1 QSRGTVIGANGINA
15 VRNPLRG
22 TVVSRSCP
30 ALSRGGDTGVSRS
43 RVVPDPFVK
52 TLSVAR
58 MTSRHEKERAK
69 QIQEK
74 CQNLLT
80 QMLRDEDNKYCVD
93 CDAKGP
99 RWASWNLGI
108 FLCIRCAGIHRNLG
122 VHISKVKSVN
132 LDTWTPEQVVS
143 LQQMGNSRAR
153 AVYEANLP
161 DSFRRPQTD
170 CSLESFIRAKYEHK
184 KYIAREWVPPP
195 LPKVNWD
202 KELDEEAER
211 QRRRKKENSE
221 ATTTVLPP
229 VKKPEVVPQLP
240 KPRSSVSPKLGRTKD
255 SAILDLLGLDA
266 PTTNQT
272 NVNGSGDDVFSSFLS
287 APPASVASTGN
298 DSNGSK
304 TTTASKS
311 EEESFFNQPTPLP
324 QEKSKM
330 TKDSILALYGTPS
343 HQPAIYSVSGG
354 VYPQHSIPYKQQMPN
369 VGVFGQQSSLGQL
382 GQLPTQIPI
391 ANQIPI
397 NQNQIIANPNTI
409 GAVAANPLGL
419 HIGPMNQLN
428 GVPNAAISMPPQM
441 MMQLGQSNIASNNGW
456 SGMLTQNIQPAPG
469 SNPFFNL
476 TAQQQQTT
484 AFTAQLPQQ
493 MSQMSLGDM
502 NFASTGKPAAATLP
516 GQTLSTNLWQ

>member
-1 QSRGTVIGANGINA
+1 
-15 VRNPLRG
+15 
-22 TVVSRSCP
+22 
-30 ALSRGGDTGVSRS
+30 
-43 RVVPDPFVK
+43 
-52 TLSVAR
+52 
-58 MTSRHEKERAK
+58 MTSRLEKERIK
-69 QIQEK
+69 QIQDK
-74 CQNLLT
+74 CQDLLT

-184 KYIAREWVPPP
+184 KYIAREWVPAP

-211 QRRRKKENSE
+211 QRRRKKEGTKS
-221 ATTTVLPP
+221 ASSQSQLPP

-240 KPRSSVSPKLGRTKD
+240 KPHSSVSPKPSRPITNN
-255 SAILDLLGLDA
+255 SATLDLLGLDA
-266 PTTNQT
+266 PTNSTNNT
-272 NVNGSGDDVFSSFLS
+272 NGSNSGDDIFSSFLS
-287 APPASVASTGN
+287 ATPAMASSSVTSTAT
-298 DSNGSK
+298 NGISESSLSAA
-304 TTTASKS
+304 ASKAD
-311 EEESFFNQPTPLP
+311 EESFFNQPAPTT

-343 HQPAIYSVSGG
+343 SHPSVFGLSGG
-354 VYPQHSIPYKQQMPN
+354 IYNQQQGLSQSLQGLGVGGFGGQNNFSNPQMNTVPSQMQMTNQMNLNPSHMGMGSN
-369 VGVFGQQSSLGQL
+369 SLGNVMQMGGTNQMNGFSNNTMAMQTHMQSGVTPVGSQML
-382 GQLPTQIPI
+382 QMGQ
-391 ANQIPI
+391 ANV
-397 NQNQIIANPNTI
+397 TT
-409 GAVAANPLGL
+409 
-419 HIGPMNQLN
+419 
-428 GVPNAAISMPPQM
+428 
-441 MMQLGQSNIASNNGW
+441 NNGW
-456 SGMLTQNIQPAPG
+456 SGMLANQNIQPAPG

-476 TAQQQQTT
+476 PAQAPTNSGSMS
-484 AFTAQLPQQ
+484 QLPQQ
-493 MSQMSLGDM
+493 MGQMSLSGLGKQAP
-502 NFASTGKPAAATLP
+502 ASLP
-516 GQTLSTNLWQ
+516 GQSLSSNLWQ

>member
-1 QSRGTVIGANGINA
+1 
-15 VRNPLRG
+15 
-22 TVVSRSCP
+22 
-30 ALSRGGDTGVSRS
+30 
-43 RVVPDPFVK
+43 
-52 TLSVAR
+52 

-211 QRRRKKENSE
+211 QRRRKKESSE
-221 ATTTVLPP
+221 TASTALPL

-240 KPRSSVSPKLGRTKD
+240 KPRSSISPKLARTKES

-266 PTTNQT
+266 PATNQI
-272 NVNGSGDDVFSSFLS
+272 NANGSGDDVFSSFLS
-287 APPASVASTGN
+287 APPVSTTTSGN
-298 DSNGSK
+298 DMSNGSK
-304 TTTASKS
+304 TAATITKS
-311 EEESFFNQPTPLP
+311 EEESFFEQTEPLS

-343 HQPAIYSVSGG
+343 HQSAIYG
-354 VYPQHSIPYKQQMPN
+354 VPGAVYSQHSIPYKQQMSN
-369 VGVFGQQSSLGQL
+369 VGTFGQQSSLGQI
-382 GQLPTQIPI
+382 GQLPTQMPVT
-391 ANQIPI
+391 NQILV
-397 NQNQIIANPNTI
+397 NQNQIITNPSSI
-409 GAVAANPLGL
+409 GGVAANPLGL
-419 HIGPMNQLN
+419 HIGQINQLN
-428 GVPNAAISMPPQM
+428 GVPNAAITMPPQM
-441 MMQLGQSNIASNNGW
+441 MMQLGQTSITSNNGW
-456 SGMLTQNIQPAPG
+456 SGMLTQNLQPAPG

-476 TAQQQQTT
+476 TAQQQQTA

-493 MSQMSLGDM
+493 MSQVSLGDM
-502 NFASTGKPAAATLP
+502 NFSSTTGKPANAATLP

>member
-1 QSRGTVIGANGINA
+1 
-15 VRNPLRG
+15 
-22 TVVSRSCP
+22 
-30 ALSRGGDTGVSRS
+30 
-43 RVVPDPFVK
+43 
-52 TLSVAR
+52 
-58 MTSRHEKERAK
+58 MTSRLEKERAK

-211 QRRRKKENSE
+211 QRRRKKDSSKTSNNQ
-221 ATTTVLPP
+221 TILPP

-240 KPRSSVSPKLGRTKD
+240 KPKSSVSPKPNRANN
-255 SAILDLLGLDA
+255 SATLDLLGLDA
-266 PTTNQT
+266 PATNQS
-272 NVNGSGDDVFSSFLS
+272 NVNGSGDDIFSSFLS
-287 APPASVASTGN
+287 APPASGASS
-298 DSNGSK
+298 SNSTSS
-304 TTTASKS
+304 TTVNTSATLSKS
-311 EEESFFNQPTPLP
+311 EEESFFDQPAQAL

-330 TKDSILALYGTPS
+330 SKDSILALYGTPS
-343 HQPAIYSVSGG
+343 QQSAMFGVPGGIYTQQSTV
-354 VYPQHSIPYKQQMPN
+354 QYKQIPN
-369 VGVFGQQSSLGQL
+369 MVAFGQQNSFPNQQSSL
-382 GQLPTQIPI
+382 TQINHLP
-391 ANQIPI
+391 AQMPVSTNQIPV
-397 NQNQIIANPNTI
+397 NQNQMVVNPTSL
-409 GAVAANPLGL
+409 GPVATNSLGNCM
-419 HIGPMNQLN
+419 HVGQINQMN
-428 GVPNAAISMPPQM
+428 GVPNPAIAMQSQM
-441 MMQLGQSNIASNNGW
+441 MMQLGQSNISTNNGW
-456 SGMLTQNIQPAPG
+456 SGMLTQNLQPAPG

-476 TAQQQQTT
+476 TSQQQQQPI
-484 AFTAQLPQQ
+484 AFGAQLPQQ
-493 MSQMSLGDM
+493 MSQLSLSGTS
-502 NFASTGKPAAATLP
+502 FSSTPGKSTTTALP

>member
-1 QSRGTVIGANGINA
+1 
-15 VRNPLRG
+15 
-22 TVVSRSCP
+22 
-30 ALSRGGDTGVSRS
+30 
-43 RVVPDPFVK
+43 
-52 TLSVAR
+52 

-211 QRRRKKENSE
+211 QRRRKKESSE
-221 ATTTVLPP
+221 TASTALPL

-240 KPRSSVSPKLGRTKD
+240 KPRSSISPKLGRTKES

-266 PTTNQT
+266 PATNQI
-272 NVNGSGDDVFSSFLS
+272 NANGSGDDVFSSFLS
-287 APPASVASTGN
+287 APPASTTTSGN
-298 DSNGSK
+298 DISNGSN
-304 TTTASKS
+304 TASTITKS
-311 EEESFFNQPTPLP
+311 EEESFFEQTAPLS

-343 HQPAIYSVSGG
+343 HQSAIYG
-354 VYPQHSIPYKQQMPN
+354 VPGAVYSQHSIPYKQQMSN
-369 VGVFGQQSSLGQL
+369 VGTFGQQSSLGQI
-382 GQLPTQIPI
+382 GQLPTQMPVT
-391 ANQIPI
+391 NQILV
-397 NQNQIIANPNTI
+397 NQNQIITNPSSI
-409 GAVAANPLGL
+409 GGVAANPLGL
-419 HIGPMNQLN
+419 HIGQINQLN
-428 GVPNAAISMPPQM
+428 GVPNAAITMPPQM
-441 MMQLGQSNIASNNGW
+441 MMQLGQTSITSNNGW
-456 SGMLTQNIQPAPG
+456 SGMLTQNLQPAPG

-476 TAQQQQTT
+476 TAQQQQTA

-493 MSQMSLGDM
+493 MSQVSLGDM
-502 NFASTGKPAAATLP
+502 NFSSTTGKPANAATLS

>member
-1 QSRGTVIGANGINA
+1 
-15 VRNPLRG
+15 
-22 TVVSRSCP
+22 
-30 ALSRGGDTGVSRS
+30 
-43 RVVPDPFVK
+43 
-52 TLSVAR
+52 
-58 MTSRHEKERAK
+58 MTSRLEKERAK

-153 AVYEANLP
+153 AVYEAILP
-161 DSFRRPQTD
+161 DGFRRPQTD

-211 QRRRKKENSE
+211 QRRRKKENSKT
-221 ATTTVLPP
+221 ANNQSILPP

-240 KPRSSVSPKLGRTKD
+240 KPKSSVSPKPNRANN
-255 SAILDLLGLDA
+255 SATLDLLGLDA
-266 PTTNQT
+266 PAANQS
-272 NVNGSGDDVFSSFLS
+272 NINGSGDDIFSSFLS
-287 APPASVASTGN
+287 ASPSTVSINSCTSNTTTDAST
-298 DSNGSK
+298 SI
-304 TTTASKS
+304 SKS
-311 EEESFFNQPTPLP
+311 EEESFFNQPAPSP
-324 QEKSKM
+324 QERSKM
-330 TKDSILALYGTPS
+330 SKDSILALYGTPGYQQS
-343 HQPAIYSVSGG
+343 AIYGVPGG
-354 VYPQHSIPYKQQMPN
+354 MYAQQSTVQYKQVPN
-369 VGVFGQQSSLGQL
+369 MVTFGQQNSFPNQQSSLSQL
-382 GQLPTQIPI
+382 NQLPTQMPI
-391 ANQIPI
+391 TTNQLPV
-397 NQNQIIANPNTI
+397 NQNQMTVNPNSL
-409 GAVAANPLGL
+409 GPVATNSLGSL
-419 HIGPMNQLN
+419 HVGQINQMN
-428 GVPNAAISMPPQM
+428 GVPNPAIAMQSQM
-441 MMQLGQSNIASNNGW
+441 MMQLGQSNISNSNGW
-456 SGMLTQNIQPAPG
+456 SGMLTQNLQPAPG

-476 TAQQQQTT
+476 TSQQQQST
-484 AFTAQLPQQ
+484 AFGAQLPQQ
-493 MSQMSLGDM
+493 ISQLSLGGT
-502 NFASTGKPAAATLP
+502 NFSTTPGKSTTTVLP

>member
-1 QSRGTVIGANGINA
+1 
-15 VRNPLRG
+15 
-22 TVVSRSCP
+22 
-30 ALSRGGDTGVSRS
+30 
-43 RVVPDPFVK
+43 
-52 TLSVAR
+52 
-58 MTSRHEKERAK
+58 MTSRLEKERAK

-195 LPKVNWD
+195 LPKINWD

-211 QRRRKKENSE
+211 QRRRKKETSK
-221 ATTTVLPP
+221 TTSNQTILPP

-240 KPRSSVSPKLGRTKD
+240 KPKSSVSPKPNRATN
-255 SAILDLLGLDA
+255 AVTLDLLGLDA
-266 PTTNQT
+266 PAANQS
-272 NVNGSGDDVFSSFLS
+272 NVNGTGDDIFSSFLS
-287 APPASVASTGN
+287 ASPASVASTSSST
-298 DSNGSK
+298 SNS
-304 TTTASKS
+304 TTSTSITASKS
-311 EEESFFNQPTPLP
+311 EEESFFDQPAPSP

-330 TKDSILALYGTPS
+330 SKDSILALYGTPS
-343 HQPAIYSVSGG
+343 HQQSAIYGVPGG
-354 VYPQHSIPYKQQMPN
+354 MYPQQQPAVQYKQVPN
-369 VGVFGQQSSLGQL
+369 MVAFGQQSNFPNQQSSLTQLNHLPAQMPVTTNQMTVNQTQMTVNPNSLGS
-382 GQLPTQIPI
+382 
-391 ANQIPI
+391 
-397 NQNQIIANPNTI
+397 
-409 GAVAANPLGL
+409 VAANSLGNCIQ
-419 HIGPMNQLN
+419 IGQMHQMN
-428 GVPNAAISMPPQM
+428 GAPNPAIAVMQSQM
-441 MMQLGQSNIASNNGW
+441 MMQLGQSNSNNGW
-456 SGMLTQNIQPAPG
+456 SGMLTQNLQPAPG

-476 TAQQQQTT
+476 PTPQRQQSVN
-484 AFTAQLPQQ
+484 FSGQLPQQ
-493 MSQMSLGDM
+493 MSQLSMGGNSFSSAPGK
-502 NFASTGKPAAATLP
+502 ATTSTLS

>member
-1 QSRGTVIGANGINA
+1 
-15 VRNPLRG
+15 
-22 TVVSRSCP
+22 
-30 ALSRGGDTGVSRS
+30 
-43 RVVPDPFVK
+43 
-52 TLSVAR
+52 

-93 CDAKGP
+93 CDAKELFIFSMKLYFAGP

-311 EEESFFNQPTPLP
+311 EEESFFNQSTPLP

-343 HQPAIYSVSGG
+343 HQPAIYGVSGG

-382 GQLPTQIPI
+382 GQLPTQIPV
-391 ANQIPI
+391 ANQIPV
-397 NQNQIIANPNTI
+397 NQNQIIANPNTTI

-502 NFASTGKPAAATLP
+502 NFASTGKPAAAALP

>member
-1 QSRGTVIGANGINA
+1 
-15 VRNPLRG
+15 
-22 TVVSRSCP
+22 
-30 ALSRGGDTGVSRS
+30 
-43 RVVPDPFVK
+43 
-52 TLSVAR
+52 

-184 KYIAREWVPPP
+184 KYIAREWVPLP

-211 QRRRKKENSE
+211 QRRRKKESSE
-221 ATTTVLPP
+221 SATTVLPP

-240 KPRSSVSPKLGRTKD
+240 KPRSSVSPKLARTKD
-255 SAILDLLGLDA
+255 SSAIHDLLGLDA
-266 PTTNQT
+266 PATNQT
-272 NVNGSGDDVFSSFLS
+272 SVNGSGDDVFSSFLS
-287 APPASVASTGN
+287 APPASTIPSGN
-298 DSNGSK
+298 ETSNGNK
-304 TTTASKS
+304 TTTTTTISKS
-311 EEESFFNQPTPLP
+311 EEESFFDQPTPLP

-330 TKDSILALYGTPS
+330 TKDSILALYGNS
-343 HQPAIYSVSGG
+343 SYQPQMYGVPGG
-354 VYPQHSIPYKQQMPN
+354 VYPQQSVPYKQQMPN
-369 VGVFGQQSSLGQL
+369 VGAFGQQSSLGQL

-391 ANQIPI
+391 TNQILV
-397 NQNQIIANPNTI
+397 NQNQILANPSSI
-409 GAVAANPLGL
+409 GAVTANPLGL
-419 HIGPMNQLN
+419 HIGQMN
-428 GVPNAAISMPPQM
+428 GVPNAGITVPPQM

-456 SGMLTQNIQPAPG
+456 SGMMTPNLQPAPG

-476 TAQQQQTT
+476 TAQQQQTA
-484 AFTAQLPQQ
+484 AFAAQLPQQ
-493 MSQMSLGDM
+493 MTQMSLGEM
-502 NFASTGKPAAATLP
+502 NFAPTTGKPAAAALP

>member
-1 QSRGTVIGANGINA
+1 
-15 VRNPLRG
+15 
-22 TVVSRSCP
+22 
-30 ALSRGGDTGVSRS
+30 
-43 RVVPDPFVK
+43 
-52 TLSVAR
+52 

-211 QRRRKKENSE
+211 QRRRKKESSE
-221 ATTTVLPP
+221 AASNVLPL

-240 KPRSSVSPKLGRTKD
+240 KPRSSVSPKLGRTKES

-266 PTTNQT
+266 PATNQI
-272 NVNGSGDDVFSSFLS
+272 NANGSGDDVFSSFLS
-287 APPASVASTGN
+287 APPASTTTSGN
-298 DSNGSK
+298 DVSNGSK
-304 TTTASKS
+304 TATTIKS
-311 EEESFFNQPTPLP
+311 EEESFFEQSAPLS

-343 HQPAIYSVSGG
+343 HQSAIYGAPGG
-354 VYPQHSIPYKQQMPN
+354 MYSQHSIPYKQQMSN
-369 VGVFGQQSSLGQL
+369 VGTFGQQSSL
-382 GQLPTQIPI
+382 
-391 ANQIPI
+391 NQISQLSTQMPVTNQI
-397 NQNQIIANPNTI
+397 LVNQNQIITNPNSI

-419 HIGPMNQLN
+419 HIGQISQLN
-428 GVPNAAISMPPQM
+428 GVPNAAITMPPQM
-441 MMQLGQSNIASNNGW
+441 MMQLGQTNITSNNGW
-456 SGMLTQNIQPAPG
+456 SGMLTQNLQPAPG

-476 TAQQQQTT
+476 TAQQQQTA

-493 MSQMSLGDM
+493 MSQVSLSDM
-502 NFASTGKPAAATLP
+502 NFSSTTGKPANAAALP